1 MHQLLNI
8 FDLKP
13 GVRREKLD
21 RAWDAFVSH
30 LLDTDLAV
38 SSSPVMDRTRPSGF
52 DTDEDRDHA
61 FMAVISFRDRAQ
73 ADAAWDA
80 IETRIEPLGRLHRSL
95 FAMVHDPVFTFWSVE
110 DGQGTRPIP

>member
-13 GVRREKLD
+13 GVRREKLN
-21 RAWDAFVSH
+21 RAWDAFISH
-30 LLDTDLAV
+30 LLATDLAV

-52 DTDEDRDHA
+52 DTDEERGHA
-61 FMAVISFRDRAQ
+61 FMAVISFRDKAQ

-80 IETRIEPLGRLHRSL
+80 IETRVEPLGRLHRSL
-95 FAMVHDPVFTFWSVE
+95 FAMVDDPVFTFWSE
-110 DGQGTRPIP
+110 TDTAS